1 MSAVVRSVTAP
12 VGGWNVRDALADMP
26 EDHAPLLDNLFPR
39 EGSVDVRP
47 GYSSYATGM
56 TGDVETLAEYIDGSN
71 RKFIA
76 AANSKLW
83 NISTAGAA
91 AEIGTGYTNNRWD
104 TINMQGKIAF
114 CNGADTT
121 LQWDGTTLST
131 LTITGVTSSTLIGC
145 HVFSGR
151 SYWWPDNNQSVWY
164 SAVNT
169 LGGTLTEFNLSR
181 VGDFGGKLMAMG
193 SWTHDSGAGADD
205 FAVFFMSGGDTIVYQ
220 GTNPSDWSLLGVFR
234 LGEIAARRGII
245 KLGGDLLAIT
255 TDGYT
260 SIKGAITQGRVTD
273 RGILSDQINP
283 AVTDAVRDYKNNF
296 GWQAFHYPRGNMLI
310 FNVPLATNTN
320 YDQHVWNT
328 NTGAPC
334 RFKNIPARCWGVY
347 NDKAYFGGSGV
358 VYLFD
363 DTGADVGNNIDADAQ
378 TAWNYMGNP
387 ASQDHITA
395 VQPVFSSDGALAV
408 SIKIEADFKLPI
420 VSYETPGF
428 IGGAGAW
435 DDSPWDTTSWASDN
449 FITKDWKNSQS
460 FGYAFSARVR
470 VRVNGQ
476 RVKWYAVNYMH
487 NKGGLV

>member
-1 MSAVVRSVTAP
+1 MSAVVRAVPAP
-12 VGGWNVRDALADMP
+12 VGGWNTRDALADMP
-26 EDHAPLLDNLFPR
+26 EDHAPILDNFFPG
-39 EGSVDVRP
+39 EGRVDVRP

-83 NISTAGAA
+83 NISAAGAA
-91 AEIGTGYTNNRWD
+91 SEIGTGYTNNRWD
-104 TINMQGKIAF
+104 TINMQSQIAL
-114 CNGADTT
+114 CNGQDTP
-121 LQWDGTTLST
+121 LKWDGTTLST
-131 LTITGVTSSTLIGC
+131 LTITGVTSTTLIGC

-151 SYWWPDNNQSVWY
+151 SYWWADSSQSVWY

-220 GTNPSDWSLLGVFR
+220 GTNPFDWSLLGVFK
-234 LGEIAARRGII
+234 LGEIVARRGII
-245 KLGGDLLAIT
+245 KLGGDLLAMT
-255 TDGYT
+255 TDGYI
-260 SIKGAITQGRVTD
+260 SLAGAITQGRVTD

-283 AVTDAVRDYKNNF
+283 AVTEVVKGYKANF

-334 RFKNIPARCWGVY
+334 RFKNIASRCWGLY

-363 DTGADVGNNIDADAQ
+363 DTAADAGNNIDADGQ
-378 TAWNYMGNP
+378 TAWNYLGNR

-395 VQPVFSSDGALAV
+395 IQPVFSSSGALA
-408 SIKIEADFKLPI
+408 ITAALENDFKQPI
-420 VSYETPGF
+420 VAYGTPSF
-428 IGGAGAW
+428 VGGAGAW
-435 DDSPWDTTSWASDN
+435 DTSAWDTTDWASDN
-449 FITKDWKNSQS
+449 FITKDWMNSQA
-460 FGYAFSARVR
+460 FGYCFSTRIRVR
-470 VRVNGQ
+470 INANAGR
-476 RVKWYAVNYMH
+476 WYAINYMH
-487 NKGGLV
+487 NRGGLV